1 VTWSFRSSPLEHDA
15 RLIGESFGRKTIRLV
30 VDPGHPPAVA
40 VADLIDPVTGT
51 SGADVDGAVVA
62 SAHDDV
68 TEANLLVTRGF
79 CGTSPGSAGP

>member
-1 VTWSFRSSPLEHDA
+1 
-15 RLIGESFGRKTIRLV
+15 
-30 VDPGHPPAVA
+30 
-40 VADLIDPVTGT
+40 LIDPVTGT

>member
-1 VTWSFRSSPLEHDA
+1 
-15 RLIGESFGRKTIRLV
+15 
-30 VDPGHPPAVA
+30 
-40 VADLIDPVTGT
+40 LIDPVTGT

-79 CGTSPGSAGP
+79 TSPGSAGP

>member
-15 RLIGESFGRKTIRLV
+15 RLIGESFGRNAIRIRV
-30 VDPGHPPAVA
+30 ECGDTPPVT
-40 VADLIDPVTGT
+40 VADLIGVATRPA
-51 SGADVDGAVVA
+51 GAHVDGDVVA